1 MTDQPGREPEQRLPV
16 PRPPAQPAPAERFT
30 APPAV
35 HSFAL
40 TPERAAG
47 IVRQSASARWVGFLA
62 VCVVVL
68 FVVIYYFY
76 ELGLPG
82 GLSESRQASE
92 ANAQFVTSVERGYDL
107 YQANCAQCHG
117 VNGQGFAN
125 QAGAPPL
132 HDQEKLYQH
141 LNSNYIRTVLTV
153 GGRYVCGNANSLMP
167 IWSNQGTPPGPL
179 NYDQIDDIIAFLRA
193 PSNQT
198 FVVRDPG
205 TMEPVK
211 NPDGSVQTF
220 QGWRDPNY
228 KPAPNATPFPAC
240 WTNAFT
246 SGGSG
251 SSSPSA
257 SGGASSPTASGGP
270 GASGSGGATG
280 AQQLKLTAQNI
291 AFSQPTLD
299 ATAGT
304 PIDLSFD
311 NEDAG
316 TPHNVV
322 IHQGDVNG
330 TAVFTGAVFPGV
342 ATRVYNVPALTAGTY
357 TYQCQVHPNMQGTLT
372 VK

>member
-16 PRPPAQPAPAERFT
+16 PRPPAQPAPADRFT
-30 APPAV
+30 AAPAL
-35 HSFAL
+35 HSFEL

-47 IVRQSASARWVGFLA
+47 IVRQSASARWIGFLA

-82 GLSESRQASE
+82 GLSQSRQTSE
-92 ANAQFVTSVERGYDL
+92 ANAQLVTSVERGYDL

-132 HDQEKLYQH
+132 HDQQKLFQH
-141 LNSNYIRTVLTV
+141 LNENYIRTVLTV
-153 GGRYVCGNANSLMP
+153 GGRYVCGNANSAMP
-167 IWSNQGTPPGPL
+167 IWSNEGSPPGPL
-179 NYDQIDDIIAFLRA
+179 NYDQINDIIAFLRA
-193 PSNQT
+193 PSSQT

-205 TMEPVK
+205 TSEPVK
-211 NPDGSVQTF
+211 NPDGTDKTF
-220 QGWRDPNY
+220 QGWRDTSY
-228 KPAPNATPFPAC
+228 KPAANATPFPAC

-246 SGGSG
+246 GSG
-251 SSSPSA
+251 SSASPAASGAAGSPAASGSPSA
-257 SGGASSPTASGGP
+257 SGSGGP
-270 GASGSGGATG
+270 TG

-291 AFSQPTLD
+291 AYTETTLE
-299 ATAGT
+299 AAAGS
-304 PIDLSFD
+304 PIALAFD

-316 TPHNVV
+316 IPHNVV

-330 TAVFTGAVFPGV
+330 TAVFTGAIFPGV
-342 ATRVYNVPALTAGTY
+342 ATQTYNVPALTAGTY
-357 TYQCQVHPNMQGTLT
+357 VYQCEVHPNMQGTLT